1 MSLWGNLDNISVAAT
16 SRVWL
21 NYSTGIVT
29 ATNGNF
35 GQVGY
40 AKTGDVI
47 KFGARATNGTY
58 FGDAVIIGITSAN
71 QLSIGRTCGLNGVA
85 IANTSYTINEQPQ
98 YLIKDT
104 QYQFASG
111 EFLEAADT
119 FIYGISTAG
128 TQASENTI
136 YEINHSGWVGIRT
149 YTDMHGSLRVKK
161 ETIVAMSGIA
171 TGNVPNY
178 PGQK

>member
-111 EFLEAADT
+111 DVLEAADT

-149 YTDMHGSLRVKK
+149 YTDMHGSLRVKR

>member
-58 FGDAVIIGITSAN
+58 FGDAVIIDITSAN

-149 YTDMHGSLRVKK
+149 YTDMHGSLRVKR

>member
-29 ATNGNF
+29 ATGGNF

-47 KFGARATNGTY
+47 KFGARTTNGTY

-71 QLSIGRTCGLNGVA
+71 QLSIGRTCALTGVA
-85 IANTSYTINEQPQ
+85 IANTSYTINEQPM

-104 QYQFASG
+104 QYQKGHTS
-111 EFLEAADT
+111 ADT

-128 TQASENTI
+128 AQAANATT
-136 YEINHSGWVGIRT
+136 YAINHAGWVGIRT
-149 YTDMHGSLRVKK
+149 YTDMHGALRVKK

-171 TGNVPNY
+171 TGNVPNF

>member
-1 MSLWGNLDNISVAAT
+1 MSLWGNLDNVSVAAT

-29 ATNGNF
+29 ATGGNF
-35 GQVGY
+35 GQFGY

-104 QYQFASG
+104 QYQKG
-111 EFLEAADT
+111 RTAADT

-128 TQASENTI
+128 TQAATTTTYAI
-136 YEINHSGWVGIRT
+136 DHAGWVGIRT
-149 YTDMHGSLRVKK
+149 YTDMHGNLRVKK

-171 TGNVPNY
+171 TGNVPNF

>member
-149 YTDMHGSLRVKK
+149 YTDMHGSLRVKR

>member
-1 MSLWGNLDNISVAAT
+1 MSLWGNQDNISVAAT

-29 ATNGNF
+29 ATYGNF
-35 GQVGY
+35 GQTGY

-47 KFGARATNGTY
+47 KFGIRGNGGTY

-71 QLSIGRTCGLNGVA
+71 QLSIGRTCALSGAA
-85 IANTSYTINEQPQ
+85 IANTSYTINEQPV
-98 YLIKDT
+98 YLVKDAL
-104 QYQFASG
+104 YQQG
-111 EFLEAADT
+111 RTAADS

-128 TQASENTI
+128 AQAAIDTQ
-136 YEINHSGWVGIRT
+136 YEVQHSGWVGIRT
-149 YTDMHGSLRVKK
+149 YTDMHGNLRVKK
-161 ETIVAMSGIA
+161 ETMVAMSGIT
-171 TGNVPNY
+171 TGNVPRF